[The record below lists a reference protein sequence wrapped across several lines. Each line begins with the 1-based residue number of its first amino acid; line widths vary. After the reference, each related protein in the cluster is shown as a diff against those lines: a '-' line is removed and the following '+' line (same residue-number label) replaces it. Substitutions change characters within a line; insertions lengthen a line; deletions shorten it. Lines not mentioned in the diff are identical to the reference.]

1 MAYISCQRHLAN
13 PDSLPQEATTGEIE
27 LEDDDVEIVGHMITF
42 IYISDYLPSPC
53 RSLFGNKLGS
63 LFALSKETPTTTST
77 TAPPPNV
84 APNHQDSIFSSGS
97 STSSTSNS
105 QHVLGGTFPS
115 PASSTSAASK
125 PQPLFSGLKTST
137 AVSGTVSTAP
147 PTLLRPFQFPS
158 VSYLPTKA
166 SPTTPST
173 SAVEPRPE
181 HLIKYTKV
189 LRTAWN
195 SLAFVES
202 LKIIYEGTPQT
213 SKMDD
218 LRALVA
224 KEAGIHTKELLDSA
238 EFSALCT
245 ENGEIAMDVF
255 RSALAAKR
263 AEISETQSA
272 MPRCKVNSSHMVFR
286 S

>member
-1 MAYISCQRHLAN
+1 M
-13 PDSLPQEATTGEIE
+13 
-27 LEDDDVEIVGHMITF
+27 
-42 IYISDYLPSPC
+42 PSPC

-125 PQPLFSGLKTST
+125 RQPLFSGLKTST
-137 AVSGTVSTAP
+137 AVSSTMGTAP

-158 VSYLPTKA
+158 VSSLPTNA

-173 SAVEPRPE
+173 SAVEPRPGHLITHAKVYVLGE
-181 HLIKYTKV
+181 KWASKSLKALALIKYTQV
-189 LRTAWN
+189 PRTAWN

-213 SKMDD
+213 SKTDD
-218 LRALVA
+218 LRALAV

-238 EFSALCT
+238 EFSTLCT

-263 AEISETQSA
+263 VEISETQSR
-272 MPRCKVNSSHMVFR
+272 MLRCKFNSSHKVFR
-286 S
+286 SQFGSWRGTCRKYVD